1 MEGRYFELDVKWHHL
16 PLQGLI
22 VLDVADL
29 DQMQRGVGHL
39 EEVKERLGLEKVFGL
54 DAEGVLLE
62 QAIRAEE
69 GRICWIWT
77 LHALVLVQ
85 GKGSDSSAFLHL
97 VRVVGVL
104 LPSLRV
110 LVEVFILDA
119 DELI

>member
-1 MEGRYFELDVKWHHL
+1 M
-16 PLQGLI
+16 
-22 VLDVADL
+22 LDVADL
-29 DQMQRGVGHL
+29 DQVQRGVGHL
-39 EEVKERLGLEKVFGL
+39 EEVKERLGLEEVFGL
-54 DAEGVLLE
+54 YAKGVLLE
-62 QAIRAEE
+62 QAVRAEE

-85 GKGSDSSAFLHL
+85 GKGSDSAAFLHL